1 MLATSAGILAPARR
15 SSNAINLKSQVSLET
30 HQAACHFSKQ
40 YSRSVCT
47 PPLTFPVPA
56 QPCSSPQRTWSTA
69 VVVHC
74 WRAPLHTPQDPCA
87 PPQAQPG
94 DACTARSTDMRSPR
108 AAQRTRSPYRNTQGR
123 PHSDSNRSDSRPRKE
138 HASLSLQ
145 RKPAQQG
152 TGHMQDSQACYPAT
166 CSAGWHAEVRAAAD
180 QATCLSNSAA
190 TAHWAF
196 PDASSGAGNKF
207 DSNTGVWRIK
217 TTPQNVRCSTA
228 CDLPGPSTSCQTLVQ
243 PSTQGEIVAGPTAFI
258 ARHGVGCPWHL
269 LVHLRARRPSARKA
283 AAAHACAA
291 CTPNTSLPAAPT
303 AHLLAPTRP
312 QPMQASSAR
321 SSMLTYRRSPP
332 ARLAVP
338 SNTRTGWTPL
348 ASSCVTLNVH
358 RKDAPPVCQ
367 PLAALREGDPLMP

>member
-217 TTPQNVRCSTA
+217 TTPQNVRCSNHGMRPA
-228 CDLPGPSTSCQTLVQ
+228 WAVNLLPDPRAT
-243 PSTQGEIVAGPTAFI
+243 
-258 ARHGVGCPWHL
+258 
-269 LVHLRARRPSARKA
+269 VHARRDRSGAHSIHCTSRRWVSLASLGTFAR
-283 AAAHACAA
+283 
-291 CTPNTSLPAAPT
+291 APT
-303 AHLLAPTRP
+303 
-312 QPMQASSAR
+312 Q
-321 SSMLTYRRSPP
+321 
-332 ARLAVP
+332 
-338 SNTRTGWTPL
+338 
-348 ASSCVTLNVH
+348 
-358 RKDAPPVCQ
+358 CQ
-367 PLAALREGDPLMP
+367 EGCCCPRMCCLYA